1 VNVTVYRTPVT
12 MPMYSALPTEMAA
25 TTKMIW
31 LTILLIVSPATT
43 LRITRGCKPSR
54 ASGLLGYPFFL
65 PM

>member
-1 VNVTVYRTPVT
+1 
-12 MPMYSALPTEMAA
+12 MYSALPTEMAA